1 MLVQRKGAATGGA
14 TAVAALADL
23 QHESIQRGKQR
34 RRQKKTGLAKAQIEA
49 AAAQDKEELDKPVRA
64 RIKRDSTRGRLA
76 GGLPGLFQLKL
87 DGDPKAGKVI
97 VVELKPSDAGDER
110 GKLRQG
116 DVVLKISSPNGPT
129 KGIGQFESIGAVRKH
144 IKHLGPE
151 MTLHVARR
159 RNGAAAAA
167 ALALAAGGGDAT
179 AASAGHAGFGGGTL
193 QPYEY
198 FKVGVVESL
207 GRALRGALLPRVWY
221 DTLEIQLLRLRLT
234 PPRESALL
242 GKLAQPLS
250 SLPLLSAGRLW
261 VRVELER
268 TGTRHTSEAVP
279 YHFNGPAAQRS
290 VGLARELVRLPIH
303 PLGDALRLSVHFRGA
318 TSLLLGRVLG
328 GASLHCGARAM
339 GEAREV
345 EATLRLLGPAGEEA
359 GRLTL
364 SARYMTRSEIGRR
377 HAATRVAALGRGF
390 LERRSV
396 ERRVAFIVHVQCRWR
411 ARQAVRMM
419 EQLKLEKFASS
430 RIQAWW
436 VRGQHASG
444 QRNKR
449 LLLSGV
455 LQLDEYDASLLHL
468 PIRVLHSSLWRVRP
482 LATLAKTALPSALL
496 PPALCDRHLAL
507 HDAALEWCHLH
518 HQQPVLIRAPRAA
531 QRRGRRALRK
541 VRRAIGVARASLPPL
556 PRPPHRASAAAA
568 GHATTAEGNDAAA
581 PAGAASAYDAAAAKK
596 AMQPMH
602 VPALAVRA
610 PTAMSM
616 VTAVTADLAERTPL
630 PYAPIMGLMGVA
642 AMETEGCVPIMLADI
657 EAVEVVSY
665 ATNEWEMR
673 VRHVPPPPPTPT
685 PAGAAASSSTA
696 ALVGAAAARSP
707 SPPPPPPPPSQA
719 TLRLQTR
726 SAAALNAWMRVLQ
739 PVLRAEGHDDEHSAE
754 VAQRLFERHIAQLR
768 ALMDAAL
775 DVARAERGTAQPA
788 YSAAVN
794 SATASRQV
802 FLRKRSPQTGGGGGG
817 GGGGSVARLGRESAG
832 ARGFGGRGADR
843 RRRKSQPQPQ
853 QLPAS
858 PKDTWLPRT
867 ISRVVGGGSRLNSAR
882 TNLSTARRG
891 SSDDRPGMGQL
902 PGLSQRDSA
911 SQSRVE

>member
-1 MLVQRKGAATGGA
+1 MLVQRKGAATS
-14 TAVAALADL
+14 AVPVAVLAEL

-34 RRQKKTGLAKAQIEA
+34 RKEKRAGLAKVQIDA
-49 AAAQDKEELDKPVRA
+49 AAALDKEELDKPVKA

-76 GGLPGLFQLKL
+76 GGLPGLFQIKL

-97 VVELKPSDAGDER
+97 ISELKPSDAGDER

-116 DVVLKISSPNGPT
+116 DVVLKISTTNGPT
-129 KGIGQFESIGAVRKH
+129 KGIGQFESIEGVRRH
-144 IKHLGPE
+144 IKNLGPE

-159 RNGAAAAA
+159 RTGGGAGS
-167 ALALAAGGGDAT
+167 ALAAGGGGAT
-179 AASAGHAGFGGGTL
+179 AASASHAGFVGGAL
-193 QPYEY
+193 QPYEQLQ
-198 FKVGVVESL
+198 VGVVESV
-207 GRALRGALLPRVWY
+207 GRLLRGALLPRVWY
-221 DTLEIQLLRLRLT
+221 DTIELQLLRLRLT
-234 PPRESALL
+234 PPRESALRT
-242 GKLAQPLS
+242 KLAQPLN

-268 TGTRHTSEAVP
+268 TGTAHTSEAVP
-279 YHFNGPAAQRS
+279 YNTSTQRS
-290 VGLARELVRLPIH
+290 VGLVRELVRLPIH
-303 PLGDALRLSVHFRGA
+303 PLGDAMRLSVHYRGA

-345 EATLRLLGPAGEEA
+345 EATLRLIGPAGEEEA

-364 SARYMTRSEIGRR
+364 SARYLTRSEIGRR

-390 LERRSV
+390 LERRKV
-396 ERRVAFIVHVQCRWR
+396 ERRLAFIVHVQCRWR

-468 PIRVLHSSLWRVRP
+468 PIRVLHSSLWPQRP

-496 PPALCDRHLAL
+496 PPALCDRHLVL
-507 HDAALEWCHLH
+507 HDAALEWCQLH

-541 VRRAIGVARASLPPL
+541 AKHAIGLARASLPPI
-556 PRPPHRASAAAA
+556 PRPPHRGRAAAAVTPAVDVTIEGDDAAGPAGAAFATAAASAAAA
-568 GHATTAEGNDAAA
+568 KK
-581 PAGAASAYDAAAAKK
+581 PA
-596 AMQPMH
+596 QPMH
-602 VPALAVRA
+602 VPTLAVMRA
-610 PTAMSM
+610 PTAMSAI
-616 VTAVTADLAERTPL
+616 TAVGAVSPTLADRTPL
-630 PYAPIMGLMGVA
+630 PYAPIMGLVGVKA
-642 AMETEGCVPIMLADI
+642 GAEGSVPILLADI
-657 EAVEVVSY
+657 EAVSVVSY

-673 VRHVPPPPPTPT
+673 ARHVPPLPPS
-685 PAGAAASSSTA
+685 PAGAKASSSNA
-696 ALVGAAAARSP
+696 DEASSSSSAAAAA
-707 SPPPPPPPPSQA
+707 PSQV

-739 PVLRAEGHDDEHSAE
+739 PVLHAEGRDDEHTAE
-754 VAQRLFERHIAQLR
+754 MAQRLFERHIAQLR

-775 DVARAERGTAQPA
+775 DVARADRGAAQPA

-794 SATASRQV
+794 SAAASRQV
-802 FLRKRSPQTGGGGGG
+802 FLRNRAPQTSH
-817 GGGGSVARLGRESAG
+817 SVARLRRESG
-832 ARGFGGRGADR
+832 GPRGFGGRGADR
-843 RRRKSQPQPQ
+843 RRHKSQQLQPAPQ
-853 QLPAS
+853 QQAAPR
-858 PKDTWLPRT
+858 DTWLPRS
-867 ISRVVGGGSRLNSAR
+867 ISRVVGGGNRSGRLDTTRTPLSTAR
-882 TNLSTARRG
+882 SPLSTARRG
-891 SSDDRPGMGQL
+891 SDALRE
-902 PGLSQRDSA
+902 DSI
-911 SQSRVE
+911 SRAE